1 MEGRARIFLLKSIC
15 VLTFL
20 GVLSGCSLLR
30 VDDAPSRVDDAPLQV
45 DDAPLQVDNAPLRVD
60 DTPYEDLEPVIKPE
74 LERRTISGVDIASE
88 NLEVGVFVGI
98 MSIEDFGNSVVYG
111 ARLAYH
117 ITEDFFTEAAIGR
130 TNADTTSFDDLN
142 GGKDFLSDSERELTY
157 YNISLGYNIL
167 PGEAFIGK
175 GQAYNTALYVIA
187 GIGNTDFADDNHF
200 TVNVGAGYR
209 FLLNDWIALRADF
222 RDHMFDSVL
231 PGNDNTTHNLE
242 ATGSISFFF

>member
-1 MEGRARIFLLKSIC
+1 MESRFGIFLLKSVC

-30 VDDAPSRVDDAPLQV
+30 VDDEPYDDS
-45 DDAPLQVDNAPLRVD
+45 
-60 DTPYEDLEPVIKPE
+60 EPVIKPDI
-74 LERRTISGVDIASE
+74 ERRSITEADIDSE
-88 NLEVGVFVGI
+88 DFEAGMFVGV
-98 MSIEDFGNSVVYG
+98 MSIEDFGSNVVYG

-130 TNADTTSFDDLN
+130 TKADKTSFENLS
-142 GGKDFLSDSERELTY
+142 GGAEILSDSQRELTY

-175 GQAYNTALYVIA
+175 GHAYNSALYVIA
-187 GIGNTDFADDNHF
+187 GVGNTDFADDNHF

-209 FLLNDWIALRADF
+209 FLLNDWIALHADF
-222 RDHMFDSVL
+222 RDHIFDSDL
-231 PGNDNTTHNLE
+231 LGKDKTTHNLE
-242 ATGSISFFF
+242 ATAGISFFF